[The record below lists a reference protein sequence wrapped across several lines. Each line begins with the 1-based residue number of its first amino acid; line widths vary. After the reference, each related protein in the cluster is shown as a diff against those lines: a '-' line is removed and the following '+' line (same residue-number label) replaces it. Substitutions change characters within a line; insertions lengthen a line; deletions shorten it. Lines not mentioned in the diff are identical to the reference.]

1 MDPDEVKRLIEAGLP
16 GAEVRVH
23 SDDQTHF
30 EAVIVDNAFE
40 GMRTLARHQRVY
52 AALGEKMGRE
62 IHALSMRTLTPAEAA
77 GRS

>member
-30 EAVIVDNAFE
+30 EAVIVDSAFE
-40 GMRTLARHQRVY
+40 GVRTLARHQRVY